1 MGTIEFP
8 VKLFHAEKCTGFT
21 KITWK
26 NSVSLHDIS
35 TFISAH
41 ETTMCCDYQMSMSV
55 RLTLESM
62 YCKPP
67 QTQMMHFIV
76 FFATNVQI
84 LCYYIQLC
92 RNETQTLL
100 CLPESSWN
108 KYLLSHTDTPAESL
122 LFIKKKCNSQ
132 KKFHMCL
139 LSVSICLTV
148 LIESRVQSKWLY
160 QICCTESGIL

>member
-1 MGTIEFP
+1 MDTIEFP

-21 KITWK
+21 KITWE
-26 NSVSLHDIS
+26 NYVSLHDIS
-35 TFISAH
+35 TLISAH
-41 ETTMCCDYQMSMSV
+41 ETTCCDYQMSMSV

-67 QTQMMHFIV
+67 QTQIIPFIV
-76 FFATNVQI
+76 FFATNVQMRI

-122 LFIKKKCNSQ
+122 LFIKKNATGKRNSTCA
-132 KKFHMCL
+132 F
-139 LSVSICLTV
+139 
-148 LIESRVQSKWLY
+148 Y
-160 QICCTESGIL
+160 QFPYV

>member
-1 MGTIEFP
+1 MDTIEFP

-21 KITWK
+21 KITWE
-26 NSVSLHDIS
+26 NYVSLHDIS

-41 ETTMCCDYQMSMSV
+41 ETTCCDYQMSMSV

-67 QTQMMHFIV
+67 QTQIIHFIV
-76 FFATNVQI
+76 FFATNVQMRI

-122 LFIKKKCNSQ
+122 LFIKKMQQAKEIPHVHFIS
-132 KKFHMCL
+132 FHMFN
-139 LSVSICLTV
+139 SPY
-148 LIESRVQSKWLY
+148 RK
-160 QICCTESGIL
+160 